1 MENAADTNPDP
12 AQDEPAARA
21 ENQPPPDILVSPEII
36 EPGSGPPEDEPL
48 SKMKD
53 ADSSD
58 RSRLKPPVR
67 AGGETA
73 TRRMSKFRRSNS
85 GVQSLQETLKE
96 KQVGNH
102 DAHSNKHLNF
112 PKLGSVPVS

>member
-21 ENQPPPDILVSPEII
+21 ENQPATPEII
-36 EPGSGPPEDEPL
+36 EPGPGPSEDEPL

-53 ADSSD
+53 ADSLD

-96 KQVGNH
+96 KQVCNH
-102 DAHSNKHLNF
+102 DAHSNKLLNF
-112 PKLGSVPVS
+112 PKLGLIPVS